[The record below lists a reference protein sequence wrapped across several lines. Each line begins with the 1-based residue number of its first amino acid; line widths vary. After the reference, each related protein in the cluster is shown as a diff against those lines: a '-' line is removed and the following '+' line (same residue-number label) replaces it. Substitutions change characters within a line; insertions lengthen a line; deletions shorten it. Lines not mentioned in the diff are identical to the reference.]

1 MSPQQFLSCWISTG
15 LTVSY
20 IRDFSYSDSYL
31 LYYKS
36 SFEVHARNFQSDSH
50 YLSVALRVQ
59 DKLEC
64 KVLQYHRM
72 EKKREEED
80 MKEERVLM
88 SGVE

>member
-1 MSPQQFLSCWISTG
+1 M
-15 LTVSY
+15 SY

-59 DKLEC
+59 DKKC

-80 MKEERVLM
+80 MKEENVLM

>member
-1 MSPQQFLSCWISTG
+1 M
-15 LTVSY
+15 SY

-59 DKLEC
+59 DKKC

-80 MKEERVLM
+80 MKEERRWEEKRM
-88 SGVE
+88 Y

>member
-1 MSPQQFLSCWISTG
+1 M
-15 LTVSY
+15 SY

-80 MKEERVLM
+80 MKEERR
-88 SGVE
+88 